1 MEGKKRPAT
10 RREILEG
17 AAKNVCGDREE
28 DYGSPENS
36 FRAISRFWKAYL
48 LEKYG
53 MDVPLCPTDIG
64 LMMALFKI
72 SRIVKGRFKED
83 SFIDGC
89 RYLACAG
96 ELAETDRGETVPG
109 SGGR

>member
-36 FRAISRFWKAYL
+36 FDSIASFWKAYL
-48 LEKYG
+48 WEKYG
-53 MDVPLCPTDIG
+53 MYVPLCPVDIG

-72 SRIVKGRFKED
+72 SRITKGRFKAD

-89 RYLACAG
+89 GYMACAG
-96 ELAETDRGETVPG
+96 ELAAREERDEKGEAHT
-109 SGGR
+109 